1 MLHWR
6 AAAARRALDDTM
18 RAWTTP
24 SRLESAPDFGP
35 TAARARQSLDELA
48 AANRFC
54 RGTPSILVS
63 LAALAA
69 RLPAGELRV
78 LDVGSGGGDIARA
91 LVRWGREVGRPLHII
106 ALDRHGE
113 AVARAAARS
122 HGLAEIQHVRG
133 DAFALPFRLG
143 SFDLVISSMLLHYF
157 AFDEAARLLQ
167 MFARTAR
174 RAVLVADVERH
185 WFPCLAISVLAP
197 LTGNRLIRRHFR
209 DTVLHGFTPGE
220 LAGLARAAGFVRW
233 RVCRYFP
240 FRLVLVGEL
249 DQGR

>member
-1 MLHWR
+1 
-6 AAAARRALDDTM
+6 M

-24 SRLESAPDFGP
+24 SRVDSAQEFGA
-35 TAARARQSLDELA
+35 TVARARQSLDELA

-54 RGTPSILVS
+54 GGTPSVLVS
-63 LAALAA
+63 LAALAS

-78 LDVGSGGGDIARA
+78 LDVGSGGGDIAQA
-91 LVRWGREVGRPLHII
+91 LVRWAREVGRPIHIV

-122 HGLAEIQHVRG
+122 HGQAEIQHVRG
-133 DAFALPFRLG
+133 DAFALPFPPG
-143 SFDLVISSMLLHYF
+143 SFDFVISSMMLHYF
-157 AFDEAARLLQ
+157 TFDEAARLLET
-167 MFARTAR
+167 FARLAK

-220 LAGLARAAGFVRW
+220 LTQLAGAAGFAHSRVR
-233 RVCRYFP
+233 RYFP

-249 DQGR
+249 DQRQ